1 MGDVVNLRAVRK
13 SVDRKQAAQKA
24 TGNAVKFGRS
34 KAEKLLEAMQADKA
48 KRDLDGMKR
57 E

>member
-1 MGDVVNLRAVRK
+1 MGDVVNLRAARK
-13 SVDRKQAAQKA
+13 TVARKAAAQKA